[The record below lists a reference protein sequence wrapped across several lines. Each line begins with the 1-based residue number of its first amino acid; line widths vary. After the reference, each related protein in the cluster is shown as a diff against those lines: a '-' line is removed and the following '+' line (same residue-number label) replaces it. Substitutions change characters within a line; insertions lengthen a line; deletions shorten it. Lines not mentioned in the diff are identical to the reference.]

1 MKHTPRTLIVLLT
14 GAFAMSSCALIES
27 SLRVPKTTSPQANG
41 KTYRNV
47 AAEPDDLGTLKS
59 LRLAWK
65 FAFDKPKHTVPEGDI
80 PVQPITRAQL
90 LAAADGTVFRMGH
103 STVLMK
109 LNGAFWLTDPVFSD
123 RASPFQWLGPK
134 RFHQPPI
141 SIEDLPPIKG
151 IILSHDHYDHLD
163 EDAIRRLAAKTEVFL
178 TPLGVGDR
186 MIAWGVDPAKV
197 QQLDWWQSTKVG
209 GVEFV
214 STPAQHFSGRGLR
227 DRNQTLWSSWAIFT
241 GDRAKGGGLR
251 IFFSGDTG
259 YFDGF
264 KAIGDKLGPFDLT
277 LMETGAYDKQ
287 WPYVHMQPE
296 ETLQAH
302 LDLRGNWM
310 LPIHNG
316 TFDLAM
322 HTWHEPFDR
331 ITALAKAKGVSL
343 TTPCMGEPLQ
353 VSNPHAGSAWWLTV
367 DGQKELAAASGGA
380 ALARKPGAE
389 QSACATPVAKA
400 S

>member
-1 MKHTPRTLIVLLT
+1 MKYVALTLVVLLT
-14 GAFAMSSCALIES
+14 GVLAMSSCAL
-27 SLRVPKTTSPQANG
+27 LVPSPTVPQAASPQAQAG
-41 KTYRNV
+41 AYRNISGH
-47 AAEPDDLGTLKS
+47 DQSTGGFIKS
-59 LRLAWK
+59 LRLAWR
-65 FAFDKPKHTVPEGDI
+65 FAVDKPKHTVPEGDI

-90 LAAADGTVFRMGH
+90 LAAPDATVFRMGH
-103 STVLMK
+103 STILLK
-109 LNGAFWLTDPVFSD
+109 LNGAFWLTDPVFSE
-123 RASPFQWLGPK
+123 RASPVQWLGPK
-134 RFHQPPI
+134 RFHAPPI

-151 IILSHDHYDHLD
+151 VILSHDHYDHLD
-163 EDAIRRLAAKTEVFL
+163 EDAIKRLAAKTEVFL

-214 STPAQHFSGRGLR
+214 ATPAQHFSGRGLR
-227 DRNQTLWSSWAIFT
+227 DTNQTLWASWVIY
-241 GDRAKGGGLR
+241 GDKDKGGMR
-251 IFFSGDTG
+251 IFFSGDSG

-302 LDLRGNWM
+302 HDLRGNWM

-331 ITALAKAKGVSL
+331 ITALAKAKGVNI
-343 TTPCMGEPLQ
+343 TTPCMGEPLNLRQ
-353 VSNPHAGSAWWLTV
+353 PHAGSAWWLTV
-367 DGQKELAAASGGA
+367 DGQKELAGA
-380 ALARKPGAE
+380 AGLPRKPGAE
-389 QSACATPVAKA
+389 LSACATPVAKA
-400 S
+400 P